1 MDIISLENKFY
12 KYYKKLRW
20 LYNEVEVVFNIHDL
34 KIVVSLCYGKE
45 LDLEKEKINVDL
57 FTRKSKN
64 LKNVWKA
71 DCQIVVRDLQLNY
84 SDVLFEREYRY
95 VSTFEFNR
103 Q

>member
-1 MDIISLENKFY
+1 MDIISLEKKFY
-12 KYYKKLRW
+12 KYYKKLKW

-34 KIVVSLCYGKE
+34 KIVVSLCYDKD
-45 LDLEKEKINVDL
+45 LDLEKEKINLDL
-57 FTRKSKN
+57 FRRKSKN
-64 LKNVWKA
+64 LKNGWKA

-84 SDVLFEREYRY
+84 SDVLFGREYRY